1 MHRHCI
7 FNYFVS
13 LLGKCAVYMV
23 HVWRLEDKLLELFL
37 STVWIPGMAR
47 VRPSAKG
54 LYPLIHFVGPLIF
67 LKIQSITAELPFPP
81 ALVIKSVHR

>member
-1 MHRHCI
+1 
-7 FNYFVS
+7 
-13 LLGKCAVYMV
+13 
-23 HVWRLEDKLLELFL
+23 
-37 STVWIPGMAR
+37 MAR

-67 LKIQSITAELPFPP
+67 LKIQSITAEPPFPP